1 MGPRSGAGPAFGKR
15 TASHLRFAPALRGS
29 GGGDRPCGADGPRN
43 HNPGHYRSANRSATT
58 VLARCFFSSPSR
70 TPIRAE
76 GAVSVEGESGFEFDI
91 AGIKGK
97 LSSEELDQL
106 VAEFLR
112 IDYFSL
118 NDHYRD
124 AHDGCPVTGTDC
136 SSVGI
141 VTSFTFNGRSKGIV
155 QHTSACRDRDGLS
168 YPRELTNLEK
178 QIKEVVAL
186 KRR

>member
-1 MGPRSGAGPAFGKR
+1 M
-15 TASHLRFAPALRGS
+15 
-29 GGGDRPCGADGPRN
+29 
-43 HNPGHYRSANRSATT
+43 
-58 VLARCFFSSPSR
+58 SPPELPWWPSDTR
-70 TPIRAE
+70 ITIEENGCLVRIRAE

-91 AGIKGK
+91 AGIKEK

-141 VTSFTFNGRSKGIV
+141 VTSFTFNGRSKRIV